1 MSNNLYRFCAGKYH
15 GLYYFN
21 ENNLCK
27 GDYKRFAFVVALPA
41 RYIDSGYQA
50 EFECEGAADKWG
62 IYDEWDICESIADY
76 FDVVGDFDCDVR
88 RAGRKNTDE
97 RYLCFPLGEPVK
109 GTHNIPFW
117 IDVE

>member
-1 MSNNLYRFCAGKYH
+1 MRVNIMDCTILMKII
-15 GLYYFN
+15 
-21 ENNLCK
+21 
-27 GDYKRFAFVVALPA
+27 FVKAITKDSPLWSHYLA
-41 RYIDSGYQA
+41 RYIDSGYLA

-88 RAGRKNTDE
+88 RAGRKIQMKGT
-97 RYLCFPLGEPVK
+97 CVFPLGEPVK

>member
-21 ENNLCK
+21 ENNSVKEIAKYSPLWPH
-27 GDYKRFAFVVALPA
+27 YLA
-41 RYIDSGYQA
+41 RYVNSGYQA
-50 EFECEGAADKWG
+50 EFECEGTADKWG

-88 RAGRKNTDE
+88 RAGRKILMKGTGV
-97 RYLCFPLGEPVK
+97 FPPGEPVK